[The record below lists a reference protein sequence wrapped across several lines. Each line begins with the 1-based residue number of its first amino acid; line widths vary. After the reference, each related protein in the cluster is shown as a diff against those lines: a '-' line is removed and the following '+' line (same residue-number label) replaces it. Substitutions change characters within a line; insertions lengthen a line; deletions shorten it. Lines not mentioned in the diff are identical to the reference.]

1 MLEKEPV
8 CATVYL
14 VALTPSPNLILSPL
28 ALDTNAYPARALGEW
43 LTTFHLAAVILDPYT
58 NESSWILNTAVRI
71 LRSFGDSATRTS
83 LIVTA
88 TAEETRS
95 FLGPLAKE
103 FLVFTDPERAAVKAF
118 ELTTLPAFAF
128 IRSDGT
134 MPAVAQGWNA
144 LEWRS
149 VAQTIAETTAW
160 TAPLIPAT
168 GDPVSFSGTPA
179 LG

>member
-1 MLEKEPV
+1 VLEKVPS

-28 ALDTNAYPARALGEW
+28 ALDTNAHPARALGEW
-43 LTTFHLAAVILDPYT
+43 LTTFHLAAVVLDPYT
-58 NESSWILNTAVRI
+58 NESSWIINTAVRI

-118 ELTTLPAFAF
+118 GLTTLPAFAF

-149 VAQTIAETTAW
+149 VAQTIADTTAW
-160 TAPLIPAT
+160 TAPHIPAT

>member
-1 MLEKEPV
+1 VLEKEPV

-28 ALDTNAYPARALGEW
+28 ALDTNAHPARALGEW
-43 LTTFHLAAVILDPYT
+43 LTTFHLAAVVLDPYT
-58 NESSWILNTAVRI
+58 NESSWIINTAVRI

-118 ELTTLPAFAF
+118 GLTTLPAFAF
-128 IRSDGT
+128 IGSDGT

-149 VAQTIAETTAW
+149 VAQTIADTAAW
-160 TAPLIPAT
+160 TAPHIPAT